1 MTVTE
6 DNLLT
11 LNITTSKQ
19 DVYLKLTVYD
29 NGEEIVS
36 ATGKGSVQIPAVIF
50 QKDHIENGAELVPNS
65 SRPSNKK
72 VFSIKTQIN
81 LFILFVN

>member
-11 LNITTSKQ
+11 LNITTSKP

-36 ATGKGSVQIPAVIF
+36 ATGKGSVQIPAIIF
-50 QKDHIENGAELVPNS
+50 QKDHINENGAEFVHNN
-65 SRPSNKK
+65 SRPSNGI
-72 VFSIKTQIN
+72 VFSI
-81 LFILFVN
+81 